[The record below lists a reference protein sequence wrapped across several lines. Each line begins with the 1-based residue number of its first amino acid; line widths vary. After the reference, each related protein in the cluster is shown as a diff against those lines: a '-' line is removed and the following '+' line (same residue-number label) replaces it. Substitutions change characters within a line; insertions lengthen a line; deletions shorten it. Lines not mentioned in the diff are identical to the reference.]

1 MGKRKI
7 MVVFKGRGEL
17 MDIYLIT
24 YFVMVFLGLQQ
35 LYKFDRKTNNA
46 LVLFGNILIIEWCII
61 NKELALLILTVL
73 MMTAQ
78 LSRLYLSLIHI

>member
-1 MGKRKI
+1 MGNREI
-7 MVVFKGRGEL
+7 RLVFKGRGEL

-35 LYKFDRKTNNA
+35 LYKFDRKTNNT
-46 LVLFGNILIIEWCII
+46 LVLFGNILILEWCII

-78 LSRLYLSLIHI
+78 LSRLYYAKN

>member
-7 MVVFKGRGEL
+7 SMVFKRRGEL

-35 LYKFDRKTNNA
+35 LYKLDRKTNNT

-61 NKELALLILTVL
+61 NRELALLILTVL

-78 LSRLYLSLIHI
+78 LSRLYYAKN

>member
-1 MGKRKI
+1 
-7 MVVFKGRGEL
+7 

-35 LYKFDRKTNNA
+35 LYKLDRKTNNT
-46 LVLFGNILIIEWCII
+46 LLLFPNILIIEWCII

-73 MMTAQ
+73 MIVAQ
-78 LSRLYLSLIHI
+78 LSRLYYAKN

>member
-1 MGKRKI
+1 MGKGKI
-7 MVVFKGRGEL
+7 LVVFKGRGEL

-35 LYKFDRKTNNA
+35 LYKFDRKTNNT

-78 LSRLYLSLIHI
+78 LSRLYYAKN

>member
-1 MGKRKI
+1 MGKREI
-7 MVVFKGRGEL
+7 TMVFKRRGEL

-35 LYKFDRKTNNA
+35 LYKLDRKTNNT

-78 LSRLYLSLIHI
+78 LSRLYYAKN

>member
-1 MGKRKI
+1 MGERKI
-7 MVVFKGRGEL
+7 RMVFKGRGEL

-35 LYKFDRKTNNA
+35 LYKLDRKTNNT
-46 LVLFGNILIIEWCII
+46 LVFFGNILIIEWCII
-61 NKELALLILTVL
+61 NKELSLLILTVL

-78 LSRLYLSLIHI
+78 LSRLYYAKN

>member
-1 MGKRKI
+1 MGTREI
-7 MVVFKGRGEL
+7 RLVFKGRGEL

-35 LYKFDRKTNNA
+35 LYKLDRKTNNT
-46 LVLFGNILIIEWCII
+46 LVLFGNILILEWCII

-78 LSRLYLSLIHI
+78 LSRLYYAKN

>member
-1 MGKRKI
+1 MGKGKI
-7 MVVFKGRGEL
+7 LVVFKGRGEL

-35 LYKFDRKTNNA
+35 LYKLDRKTNNT

-61 NKELALLILTVL
+61 NKELSLLILTVL

-78 LSRLYLSLIHI
+78 LSRLYYAKN

>member
-1 MGKRKI
+1 
-7 MVVFKGRGEL
+7 

-35 LYKFDRKTNNA
+35 LYKFDRKTNNT
-46 LVLFGNILIIEWCII
+46 LVFFGNILIVEWCIL
-61 NKELALLILTVL
+61 NKELSLLILTVL

-78 LSRLYLSLIHI
+78 LSRLYYAKN

>member
-1 MGKRKI
+1 MGNGEI
-7 MVVFKGRGEL
+7 GLVFKGRGEL

-35 LYKFDRKTNNA
+35 LYKLDRKTNNT

-78 LSRLYLSLIHI
+78 LSRLYYAKN

>member
-1 MGKRKI
+1 MGKREI
-7 MVVFKGRGEL
+7 TMVFKRRGEL

-35 LYKFDRKTNNA
+35 LYKLDRKTNNT

-61 NKELALLILTVL
+61 NRELALLILTVL

-78 LSRLYLSLIHI
+78 LSRLYYAKN

>member
-1 MGKRKI
+1 MGKREI
-7 MVVFKGRGEL
+7 AMVFKRRGEL

-35 LYKFDRKTNNA
+35 LYKLDRKTNNT
-46 LVLFGNILIIEWCII
+46 LVLFGNILILEWCII

-73 MMTAQ
+73 MMVAQ
-78 LSRLYLSLIHI
+78 LSRLYYAKN

>member
-1 MGKRKI
+1 MGKGKI
-7 MVVFKGRGEL
+7 LVVFKGRGEL

-24 YFVMVFLGLQQ
+24 YFVMVYLGLQQ
-35 LYKFDRKTNNA
+35 LYKLDRKTNNT

-78 LSRLYLSLIHI
+78 LSRLYYAKN

>member
-1 MGKRKI
+1 MGKREI
-7 MVVFKGRGEL
+7 TMVFKRRGEL

-35 LYKFDRKTNNA
+35 LYKLDRKTNNT
-46 LVLFGNILIIEWCII
+46 LVLFGNILILEWCII

-73 MMTAQ
+73 MMVAQ
-78 LSRLYLSLIHI
+78 LSRLYYAKN

>member
-1 MGKRKI
+1 
-7 MVVFKGRGEL
+7 

-46 LVLFGNILIIEWCII
+46 LVFFGNILIIEWCII
-61 NKELALLILTVL
+61 NKELSLLILTVL

-78 LSRLYLSLIHI
+78 LSRLYYAKN

>member
-1 MGKRKI
+1 MGEREI
-7 MVVFKGRGEL
+7 GLVFEGRGEL

-35 LYKFDRKTNNA
+35 LYKLDRKTNNT

-78 LSRLYLSLIHI
+78 LSRLYYAKN

>member
-1 MGKRKI
+1 
-7 MVVFKGRGEL
+7 

-35 LYKFDRKTNNA
+35 LYKLDRKTNNT
-46 LVLFGNILIIEWCII
+46 LVLIGNILIIEWCII

-78 LSRLYLSLIHI
+78 LSRLYYAKN

>member
-1 MGKRKI
+1 MGKGKI
-7 MVVFKGRGEL
+7 LVVFKGRGEL

-35 LYKFDRKTNNA
+35 LYKLDRKTNNA
-46 LVLFGNILIIEWCII
+46 LVLFGNILILEWCII

-78 LSRLYLSLIHI
+78 LSRLYYAKN

>member
-1 MGKRKI
+1 
-7 MVVFKGRGEL
+7 

-35 LYKFDRKTNNA
+35 LYKLDRKTNNR
-46 LVLFGNILIIEWCII
+46 LVLFGNILILEWCII
-61 NKELALLILTVL
+61 NKELSLLILTVL

-78 LSRLYLSLIHI
+78 LSRLYYAKN

>member
-46 LVLFGNILIIEWCII
+46 LVLFGNILIIECCII
-61 NKELALLILTVL
+61 NKELAL
-73 MMTAQ
+73 
-78 LSRLYLSLIHI
+78 

>member
-1 MGKRKI
+1 MGKREI
-7 MVVFKGRGEL
+7 TMVFKRRGEL

-35 LYKFDRKTNNA
+35 LYKLDRKTNNT
-46 LVLFGNILIIEWCII
+46 LVLFGNILILEWCII

-78 LSRLYLSLIHI
+78 LSRLYYAKN

>member
-1 MGKRKI
+1 MGNREI
-7 MVVFKGRGEL
+7 RLVFKGRGEL

-35 LYKFDRKTNNA
+35 LYKLDRKTNNT

-78 LSRLYLSLIHI
+78 LSRLYYAKN

>member
-1 MGKRKI
+1 MGKGKI
-7 MVVFKGRGEL
+7 LVVLKGRGEL

-24 YFVMVFLGLQQ
+24 YFVMVFLGLHQ
-35 LYKFDRKTNNA
+35 LYKLDRKTNNT

-78 LSRLYLSLIHI
+78 LSRLYYAKN

>member
-1 MGKRKI
+1 MGKGKI
-7 MVVFKGRGEL
+7 SMVFKRRGEL

-35 LYKFDRKTNNA
+35 LYKLDRKTNNT

-61 NKELALLILTVL
+61 NRELALLILTVL

-78 LSRLYLSLIHI
+78 LSRLYYAKN

>member
-1 MGKRKI
+1 MGKGKI

-35 LYKFDRKTNNA
+35 LYKLDRKTNNT

-78 LSRLYLSLIHI
+78 LSRLYYAKN

>member
-7 MVVFKGRGEL
+7 SMVFKRRGEL

-35 LYKFDRKTNNA
+35 LYKLDRKTNNT
-46 LVLFGNILIIEWCII
+46 LVLFGNILILEWCII

-73 MMTAQ
+73 MMVAQ
-78 LSRLYLSLIHI
+78 LSRLYYAKN

>member
-1 MGKRKI
+1 MGKREI
-7 MVVFKGRGEL
+7 AMVFKRRGEL

-35 LYKFDRKTNNA
+35 LYKLDRKTNNT
-46 LVLFGNILIIEWCII
+46 LVLFGNILILEWCII
-61 NKELALLILTVL
+61 NKELSLLILTVL

-78 LSRLYLSLIHI
+78 LSRLYYAKN

>member
-1 MGKRKI
+1 MGKREI
-7 MVVFKGRGEL
+7 PMVFKRRGEL

-35 LYKFDRKTNNA
+35 LYKLDRKTNNT
-46 LVLFGNILIIEWCII
+46 LVLFGNILILEWCII

-78 LSRLYLSLIHI
+78 LSRLYYAKN

>member
-1 MGKRKI
+1 MGKREI
-7 MVVFKGRGEL
+7 WVVFKGRGEL

-35 LYKFDRKTNNA
+35 LYKLDRKTNNA

-78 LSRLYLSLIHI
+78 LSRLYYAKN